1 MHFFIEAASIKSSKT
16 SSRTSRPNNKYVSV
30 TKVRRYDIITVLY
43 LHSYFRE
50 FCLLRTAFKRTAM
63 VAVRRQVRNLS
74 DKNVRR
80 ARAREVRDAEYA
92 LVQDVVMVR
101 LSSVFST
108 FPFLNTSAC
117 FSPAGFLFAAQLRSC
132 RRHLLVRA
140 TY

>member
-1 MHFFIEAASIKSSKT
+1 MILF
-16 SSRTSRPNNKYVSV
+16 N
-30 TKVRRYDIITVLY
+30 TVLY